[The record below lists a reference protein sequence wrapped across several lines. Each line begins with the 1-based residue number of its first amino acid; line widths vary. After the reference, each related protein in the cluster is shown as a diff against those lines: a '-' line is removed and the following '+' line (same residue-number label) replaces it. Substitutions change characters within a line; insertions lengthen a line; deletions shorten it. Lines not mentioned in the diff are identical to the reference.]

1 MELPKSL
8 KMQSDKDTDQQT
20 AEDANNYKRSG
31 QILFRVTD
39 LSNAIEATDNEYSD
53 PELINGLEWR
63 IYVTYGKNGIGVYLA
78 CGTEEDLHDMAWCC
92 QASWQLSV
100 VAESDEYDVQK
111 WTVNDFN
118 VFNALH
124 NEWGRKEFATFED
137 LMDPQNGLYNGQEDT
152 VTLKAIVITEKP
164 RGMTGI
170 RTEDALM
177 VNGQIV
183 YVNKYL
189 LATHSDFFRTLFFG
203 QSADENPKIVI
214 EGEDENAVANFERT
228 ISLLSSPNEE
238 LDDFCVE
245 SVLLLANRFLFDS
258 IENRCVSFL
267 MNKSKKPKIF
277 KFRLAHQCAIIGM
290 KNAILNSMKKEDF
303 DVNGYSH
310 YDILSE
316 HNKLDEEAA
325 KELRERHKSLFGTKK
340 RIFF

>member
-1 MELPKSL
+1 MELPKGL

-20 AEDANNYKRSG
+20 EDANKYKRSG
-31 QILFRVTD
+31 QILFKIID
-39 LSNAIEATDNEYSD
+39 LSNATEEDDNEYSE
-53 PELINGLEWR
+53 PEFINGLEWR
-63 IYVTYGKNGIGVYLA
+63 ISVEYGKDGIGVYLV
-78 CGTEEDLHDMAWCC
+78 CGTDEDLHDMAWCC

-100 VAESDEYDVQK
+100 VPESDEYDVQK
-111 WTVNDFN
+111 WTINDFN
-118 VFNALH
+118 VFNAIH
-124 NEWGRKEFATFED
+124 NEWGRNEFATFEELTD
-137 LMDPQNGLYNGQEDT
+137 QGNGLYNEQEDT
-152 VTLKAIVITEKP
+152 VTLKALVITEKP

-203 QSADENPKIVI
+203 QNAVENPKIVI
-214 EGEDENAVANFERT
+214 EGEGENAVANFERT
-228 ISLLSSPNEE
+228 ISLLSSPDEE
-238 LDDFCVE
+238 LDDDCVE
-245 SVLLLANRFLFDS
+245 IVLLLANRFLFDS
-258 IENRCVSFL
+258 IENRCVNFL
-267 MNKSKKPKIF
+267 LNKSKKRKIF

-290 KNAILNSMKKEDF
+290 KDAILNSMKKEDF

-325 KELRERHKSLFGTKK
+325 KELRERHKSLFGIK
-340 RIFF
+340 

>member
-20 AEDANNYKRSG
+20 EDANKYKRSG
-31 QILFRVTD
+31 QILFKIID
-39 LSNAIEATDNEYSD
+39 LSNATEEDDNEYSE
-53 PELINGLEWR
+53 PEFINGLEWR
-63 IYVTYGKNGIGVYLA
+63 ISVEYGKDGIGVYLV
-78 CGTEEDLHDMAWCC
+78 CGADEDLHDMAWCC

-118 VFNALH
+118 VFNAIH
-124 NEWGRKEFATFED
+124 NRWGRNEFATFEELTD
-137 LMDPQNGLYNGQEDT
+137 SGYGLNNEQEDT
-152 VTLKAIVITEKP
+152 VTLKAVVITEKP

-189 LATHSDFFRTLFFG
+189 LASHSDFFRTLFFG
-203 QSADENPKIVI
+203 PNADENPKIVI
-214 EGEDENAVANFERT
+214 DDEGANAVANFERT
-228 ISLLSSPNEE
+228 ISMLSSPDAK
-238 LDDFCVE
+238 LDDDTVE

-258 IENRCVSFL
+258 IENRCVNFL
-267 MNKSKKPKIF
+267 LNKSKKSKIF

-290 KNAILNSMKKEDF
+290 KKAILNGMKKEDF

-325 KELRERHKSLFGTKK
+325 KELRERHKSLFNIK
-340 RIFF
+340 